1 MPFVSISRIGVAITI
16 KLPSSHPGNDSIV
29 LISAHVLNLVETR
42 RSSSKSISHVSCNS
56 DSLLVH
62 QTEQRV
68 QSLASCRTVDIGAD
82 FRYHD
87 NKASFSDVT
96 SRHFQRLSIDQT
108 RAS

>member
-1 MPFVSISRIGVAITI
+1 MAITI

-42 RSSSKSISHVSCNS
+42 TVFFEMNQSRE
-56 DSLLVH
+56 LQFGLYRF
-62 QTEQRV
+62 TRLTQRV

-82 FRYHD
+82 TRYHD